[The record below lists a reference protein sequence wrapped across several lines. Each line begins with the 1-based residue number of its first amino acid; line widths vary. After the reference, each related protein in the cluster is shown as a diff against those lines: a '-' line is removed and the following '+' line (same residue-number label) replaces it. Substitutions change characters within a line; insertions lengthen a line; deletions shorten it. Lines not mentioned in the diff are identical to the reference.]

1 MSPVPAASPLSIGSL
16 VQLTLSLAL
25 IVGLIVGLSWLLKRL
40 RVAGPRSNGAM
51 VILDQ
56 LAVSPRD
63 RIVLVGIGA
72 AQVLVGVGAGGVVAL
87 APLDHPLLAAPSDG
101 PAPAGAAGSFAEKM
115 RELLARQGR
124 GA

>member
-1 MSPVPAASPLSIGSL
+1 MNTVSAASPLSFGSMT
-16 VQLTLSLAL
+16 QLTLSLVL
-25 IVGLIVGLSWLLKRL
+25 IVGLILGLSWLLKRL
-40 RVAGPRSNGAM
+40 RIAGPRGGGAI

-72 AQVLVGVGAGGVVAL
+72 AQVLVGVGANGVVAL
-87 APLDHPLLAAPSDG
+87 APLPEPLVTTPVGPPPGQGPSS
-101 PAPAGAAGSFAEKM
+101 AFADKL
-115 RELLARQGR
+115 RELLARTGR

>member
-1 MSPVPAASPLSIGSL
+1 MNPLPAPSPLSIGSIA
-16 VQLTLSLAL
+16 QLTFSLAL

-40 RVAGPRSNGAM
+40 RIAGPRGNGAI

-87 APLDHPLLAAPSDG
+87 TPLATPLVAVAGDG
-101 PAPAGAAGSFAEKM
+101 PAGGGAAGSFAEKM
-115 RELLARQGR
+115 RDLLARQGR